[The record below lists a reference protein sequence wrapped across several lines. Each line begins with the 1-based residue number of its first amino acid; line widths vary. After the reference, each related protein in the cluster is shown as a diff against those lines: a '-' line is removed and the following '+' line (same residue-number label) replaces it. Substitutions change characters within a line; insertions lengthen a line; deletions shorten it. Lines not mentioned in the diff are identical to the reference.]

1 LVNIT
6 DEDRILGLTKP
17 SKMIE
22 ISDNVTYY
30 KVGDP
35 ELPLFFEKVS
45 PGTTIPIYVRSIV
58 PRELTGKEKRT
69 SGIVASWEIGV

>member
-1 LVNIT
+1 MIN
-6 DEDRILGLTKP
+6 P
-17 SKMIE
+17 SEMLE

-30 KVGDP
+30 KVGAP

-58 PRELTGKEKRT
+58 PKGLTGKEKRT